1 MSNFTTAAKTKGSR
15 YQGKSEKKFNLVVKF
30 LDGFDSGAKPQ
41 GWKPED
47 GNPLRSFKCDNL
59 NRCYYLV
66 RLWANKVDLAMI
78 YDLQKGG
85 NPLVAKYNISNQWNN
100 AI

>member
-1 MSNFTTAAKTKGSR
+1 MSQTTTDKQRPR
-15 YQGKSEKKFNLVVKF
+15 YQGKSEKKYNLVVKF
-30 LDGFDSGAKPQ
+30 LDGFDSGAKPI

-66 RLWANKVDLAMI
+66 RNWANKVDIAII
-78 YDLQKGG
+78 YDLKKSG
-85 NPLVAKYNISNQWNN
+85 NPPVAKYNISNQWNN
-100 AI
+100 VV

>member
-1 MSNFTTAAKTKGSR
+1 MTKTESTTQAKPR
-15 YQGKSEKKFNLVVKF
+15 YQGKTEKKYNLVVKF
-30 LDGFDSGAKPQ
+30 LDGFDNGAKPI

-59 NRCYYLV
+59 NRCYHLV
-66 RLWANKVDLAMI
+66 RNWSNKVDLAMI

-85 NPLVAKYNISNQWNN
+85 NPMVAKYNISNQWNN
-100 AI
+100 AV